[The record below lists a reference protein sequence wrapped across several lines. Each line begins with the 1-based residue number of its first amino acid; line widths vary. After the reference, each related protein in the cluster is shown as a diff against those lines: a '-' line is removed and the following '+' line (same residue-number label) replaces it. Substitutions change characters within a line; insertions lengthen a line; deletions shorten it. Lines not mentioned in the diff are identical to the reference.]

1 MHCPTYQQY
10 RQELKWIP
18 GIYGDE
24 TKVVTQKS
32 SLKYVLQS
40 LTGNARKAFALLAQI
55 QLKQMKSRSVQKAKE
70 AYTGVRFQ
78 ELAKECREK
87 FIAHSDENL
96 RTLLVEFF
104 DHKLI
109 KQTGKAK
116 HLENTLLIEL
126 DIETLEEVM
135 SELN

>member
-1 MHCPTYQQY
+1 M
-10 RQELKWIP
+10 KWTP

-24 TKVVTQKS
+24 RKVVTQKS

-40 LTGNARKAFALLAQI
+40 LTGNARKAFAVLAQM
-55 QLKQMKSRSVQKAKE
+55 QLKQMKSRAVRKAKD
-70 AYTGVRFQ
+70 AYTGVKFQ

-104 DHKLI
+104 DHQLI
-109 KQTGKAK
+109 RQTGKGK

-126 DIETLEEVM
+126 DLETLEEIM
-135 SELN
+135 SELA

>member
-1 MHCPTYQQY
+1 MHCPTYKAY
-10 RQELKWIP
+10 KDELKWIP

-24 TKVVTQKS
+24 TKTITQKS

-40 LTGNARKAFALLAQI
+40 LTGNARKAFALLANM
-55 QLKQMKSRSVQKAKE
+55 QLKQMKSRAVEKSKE
-70 AYTGVRFQ
+70 AYAGVRFQ

-109 KQTGKAK
+109 KQTGKGK

-126 DIETLEEVM
+126 DVETLAEII
-135 SELN
+135 SEFD